1 MNIVDGGIT
10 APRGFMATGS
20 HIGIKRVKK
29 DISIVTTDTPAV
41 CAGCF
46 TQSVVRAAHII
57 WDENIVKSNKK
68 VRGIITVSGNANA
81 CTGEQGIRDNEKM
94 AEVFAKEIGADKY
107 EIITAATGIIGLEMP
122 MDTIIKG
129 IKNTVPHISK
139 SRDDA
144 KKAASGIIT
153 TDTFIKEIAVEIN
166 IAGKVVRIGGMA
178 KGSGMIHPNMATVL
192 SFITTDINITQ
203 ELLQK
208 ALDYSIKETYNMIS
222 VDGATSTNDMAVVIA
237 NGKAENTII
246 DEENEF
252 FELFKETLYQIHLKF
267 AKDIVHDGEGASKFM
282 EAAVINA
289 KSEEDAKILAKSIVT
304 NDLVKTALYGED
316 ANWGRVA
323 AAMGGSGA
331 YFNPNKLNIYFA
343 SEKGC
348 ILMMQNGRPIQFDEN
363 YASEVLGERDI
374 KIVAELCDGEYTA
387 KAWGCDLGHEYV
399 RINGEYRSRT

>member
-10 APRGFMATGS
+10 APRGFKATGS
-20 HIGIKRVKK
+20 HIGIKRIKK
-29 DISIVTTDTPAV
+29 DISLVTTDTPAV

-46 TQSVVRAAHII
+46 TQNIVKAAHII
-57 WDENIVKSNKK
+57 WDENIVKSGKK
-68 VRGIITVSGNANA
+68 VKGIITVSGNANA

-94 AEVFAKEIGADKY
+94 AEIFASEIGADKD

-122 MDTIIKG
+122 MDTISKG
-129 IKNTVPHISK
+129 IKETVPFLSR

-144 KKAASGIIT
+144 KKAAGGIIT
-153 TDTFIKEIAVEIN
+153 TDTFLKEIAVELN
-166 IAGKVVRIGGMA
+166 ICGKTVRIGGMA

-208 ALDYSIKETYNMIS
+208 ALSYSIKETYNMIS
-222 VDGATSTNDMAVVIA
+222 VDGATSTNDMAVILA
-237 NGKAENTII
+237 NGKAGNPII

-252 FELFKETLYQIHLKF
+252 FEIFKETLYKIHLKF

-289 KSEEDAKILAKSIVT
+289 KTENDAKILAKSIVT

-331 YFNPNKLNIYFA
+331 YFNPDNLNIFFE

-348 ILMMQNGRPIQFDEN
+348 VLMMEKGRPINFDEN
-363 YASEVLGERDI
+363 YAAEVLSERDI
-374 KIVAELCDGEYTA
+374 KIVAELSDGNFDA
-387 KAWGCDLGHEYV
+387 KSWGCDLGHEYV